1 MEDKFYSQLTRFWS
15 NESKL
20 KFKEAL
26 KELRVE
32 AITKEKQR

>member
-20 KFKEAL
+20 KFKEAM
-26 KELRVE
+26 KDFRELSINVSG
-32 AITKEKQR
+32 K